1 MTIDDYEGERVLISY
16 AVFGLEKTVAAR
28 VCQIVFG
35 RSKDR
40 TPGPDERRAE
50 GFIWRRGVVWIGQSV
65 LVMLPEAA
73 TNATRSPDYTTTA
86 IFWAMSRRLSL
97 SCAASLPVV
106 AVPTDTMSRSEVFIR
121 STFSSSGTPTTR
133 SMRFTSTAIFITTS
147 GSDP

>member
-16 AVFGLEKTVAAR
+16 DVAGSERSVAAR

-65 LVMLPEAA
+65 LVMPPADAADLTERIPKIRGRGARGPVSIDRSSPEAV
-73 TNATRSPDYTTTA
+73 R
-86 IFWAMSRRLSL
+86 
-97 SCAASLPVV
+97 
-106 AVPTDTMSRSEVFIR
+106 
-121 STFSSSGTPTTR
+121 G
-133 SMRFTSTAIFITTS
+133 
-147 GSDP
+147 

>member
-16 AVFGLEKTVAAR
+16 AVFCLERSVAAR

-65 LVMLPEAA
+65 LVMPPADAGDLTERLRKLGGRVGRAPVSMD
-73 TNATRSPDYTTTA
+73 RS
-86 IFWAMSRRLSL
+86 SL
-97 SCAASLPVV
+97 APFR
-106 AVPTDTMSRSEVFIR
+106 T
-121 STFSSSGTPTTR
+121 
-133 SMRFTSTAIFITTS
+133 
-147 GSDP
+147 